1 MKFIYVVAMLALPLA
16 AHAQST
22 HANAQSASGAASYSQ
37 SGSSGADLS
46 YTSNSDGHY
55 AASTI
60 APDITSITSDAC
72 ALGGGASANG
82 GNFFALGLALDRTDK
97 RCGNEADAAGWH
109 ALGNDTMAEA
119 MMCQT
124 PADAKAYLAAMG
136 TPCPGQPGY
145 QPAAFAPLAA
155 PPVVEQQNNCVFKDP
170 KDPQHLIFIKNCQD

>member
-1 MKFIYVVAMLALPLA
+1 MKLFVISALLLLPIL

-22 HANAQSASGAASYSQ
+22 HANADSASGSASYSQ
-37 SGSSGADLS
+37 SGSSGSNLS
-46 YTSNSDGHY
+46 YTSTSDGHY

-109 ALGNDTMAEA
+109 ALGNDTMAQA

-124 PADAKAYLAAMG
+124 PTDAKAYLAAMG

-145 QPAAFAPLAA
+145 QPAAFPQVPAKI
-155 PPVVEQQNNCVFKDP
+155 EQQNNCVLTDP
-170 KDPQHLIFIKNCQD
+170 TNPQHLIYIKNCQD